1 MRAAS
6 CALLGSHE
14 TNRMQRSAYTLCSC
28 AHDVPINFQLEG
40 GSGEAQRAAFERV
53 SQCVQEDCGSV
64 SPASARLACTTSK
77 HVHTAGGWVLAGA
90 HSAQRLGR
98 ASERERGGLLVQ
110 LAVHRAQQRR
120 QHAVHHVPRLRRGRA
135 CAARGAADAPPTLLR
150 RRRRRAMARRV
161 WTGSPAMLGPE
172 PDLVRERIPGAARLR
187 GRSPRA
193 PAPSGPPGYAAAV
206 AGTRCASAEYAWHR
220 TCRRTACCLDRVTCA
235 DGSHPTLSNPIC
247 IQHRVGLG

>member
-110 LAVHRAQQRR
+110 LAVHRAPPMPGAGTTCTGCRPPAR
-120 QHAVHHVPRLRRGRA
+120 
-135 CAARGAADAPPTLLR
+135 AARAG
-150 RRRRRAMARRV
+150 
-161 WTGSPAMLGPE
+161 
-172 PDLVRERIPGAARLR
+172 
-187 GRSPRA
+187 GRSPSSGSLCPLCH
-193 PAPSGPPGYAAAV
+193 PADCSQGCMLAHGTVHQISSSAAQ
-206 AGTRCASAEYAWHR
+206 RLCAEP
-220 TCRRTACCLDRVTCA
+220 ACSRQR
-235 DGSHPTLSNPIC
+235 GGG
-247 IQHRVGLG
+247 R